1 MRSRADDAGQVV
13 SAWNAGEIP
22 VFVSVRGDNAEAL
35 TRYWDALSEGAAIV
49 QPLGPFSYTP
59 LYGMLKDRFGVTW
72 VLDLAVEYAPG

>member
-1 MRSRADDAGQVV
+1 M
-13 SAWNAGEIP
+13 
-22 VFVSVRGDNAEAL
+22 FVSVRGDNAEAL